1 MATKAMKVM
10 KAIKIVKKKK
20 VGGAFN
26 EYGSEGPSTGNETKQ
41 QIAEEIREVINMS
54 SNWVAGLV
62 RADRNSLI
70 ALMNCV
76 RVMKNDWMAA
86 EDRWATLQ
94 EENEA
99 LKAEIAELKASIT
112 K

>member
-1 MATKAMKVM
+1 M
-10 KAIKIVKKKK
+10 
-20 VGGAFN
+20 
-26 EYGSEGPSTGNETKQ
+26 SL
-41 QIAEEIREVINMS
+41 S
-54 SNWVAGLV
+54 SNFVDGLV

-70 ALMNCV
+70 AVMNCV
-76 RVMKNDWMAA
+76 RVLKNDWMAA